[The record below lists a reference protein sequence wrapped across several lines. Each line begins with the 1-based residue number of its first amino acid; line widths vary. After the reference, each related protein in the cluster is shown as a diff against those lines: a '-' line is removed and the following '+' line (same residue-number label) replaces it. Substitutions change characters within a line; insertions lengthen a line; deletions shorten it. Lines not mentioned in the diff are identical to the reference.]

1 MMAGIQKPRPVFMRG
16 IRGELLLDEPMSR
29 HTSWRVGG
37 IAEYFFTPKDRT
49 DLLQFL
55 SQLPVE
61 IGIHWVG
68 LGSNLLVRDGGVKG
82 VVIRSSKGL
91 TDWRLVGA
99 SKLYAEAGVAC
110 AQLARNAAKH
120 CLSGA
125 EFLSGVPGSFGGALA
140 MNAGAFGSETW
151 PLVESVECTD
161 RRGNVSRLD
170 RGDISFGYRFVELP
184 ADTWLLGGTLQLNK
198 EPNDYRGREKIRS
211 LLDKRSSSQPVQS
224 ANAGS
229 VFRNPPG
236 DFAARLIEHCGL
248 KGRSLGGAQ
257 VSTVHANFIVNTGA
271 ASAAD
276 IEALMV
282 EVQDSVYADA
292 GVRLEPE
299 VRILGDAQ

>member
-1 MMAGIQKPRPVFMRG
+1 MMAGIKKPMPDFMAG

-37 IAEYFFTPKDRT
+37 IAEYFFTPKDKT

-55 SQLPVE
+55 SQLPDE

-68 LGSNLLVRDGGVKG
+68 LGSNLLVRDGGVRG

-91 TDWRLVGA
+91 TDWRLVGTD
-99 SKLYAEAGVAC
+99 KLYAEAGVAC
-110 AQLARNAAKH
+110 AQLARHAAKH
-120 CLSGA
+120 SLSGA

-161 RRGNVSRLD
+161 RWGNVCQLD
-170 RGDISFGYRFVELP
+170 QNNVTFSYRHVELP
-184 ADTWLLGGTLQLNK
+184 ADTWLLGGTLRLNR
-198 EPNDYRGREKIRS
+198 EPEDYRGREKIRS
-211 LLDKRSSSQPVQS
+211 LLDKRSASQPIQS

-229 VFRNPPG
+229 VFRNPSG

-248 KGRSLGGAQ
+248 KGRSIGGAQ
-257 VSTVHANFIVNTGA
+257 VSTVHANFIVNTGDA
-271 ASAAD
+271 TAAD
-276 IEALMV
+276 IEALMM
-282 EVQDSVYADA
+282 EVQDRVYLGA
-292 GVRLEPE
+292 GIRLEPE
-299 VRILGDAQ
+299 VRILGDGK